1 MYHTSERTRLVLS
14 EKNNVYRRRK
24 VLQRQSTLYSV
35 EELRIYDTPNTW
47 LKDATAFLFRLSYL
61 RTQREKE
68 TRNACK
74 TAGSKVY
81 YMYNIFIRSISCVYM
96 YNIYIYIY
104 IIDRY
109 TNYTLTKIKS
119 FVLLI
124 THRYVRTFFISLTCK
139 MRDKDDDNNK
149 TWIGHM
155 HVAVLSHNFAGTNGF
170 LFFFFP

>member
-1 MYHTSERTRLVLS
+1 MYTGEERFYSGNRHFILW
-14 EKNNVYRRRK
+14 KNFAFMTPP
-24 VLQRQSTLYSV
+24 TLGSAP
-35 EELRIYDTPNTW
+35 LL

>member
-1 MYHTSERTRLVLS
+1 MYTGEERFYSGNRHFILWKNFAFMTPPTLGLKMRRLSFFDSRTSER
-14 EKNNVYRRRK
+14 NGRK
-24 VLQRQSTLYSV
+24 KQEMHVKQPGARFTICIIYLY
-35 EELRIYDTPNTW
+35 E
-47 LKDATAFLFRLSYL
+47 AFH
-61 RTQREKE
+61 
-68 TRNACK
+68 AC
-74 TAGSKVY
+74 
-81 YMYNIFIRSISCVYM
+81 ICI
-96 YNIYIYIY
+96 IYIYIY